1 MSRQWVGQGACSQC
15 LRPRGGARKESHSAS
30 FDRVGLI
37 VIACSHSLPSYYFQ
51 SATLVRQT
59 VLSRMAISPSFHR
72 YSLFSSF
79 VFLLDLKAGCTILTL
94 FNLFNK
100 SAGVFGLLAIFQGGT
115 LAQLTLY
122 AYSLGT
128 IFISLWGLRG
138 ISEVS
143 MEHASSRTRPAAQRT
158 AALISRIP
166 HHLVPAGVSPYCPL
180 VCPHV
185 LGRPSRLISVVIL
198 LLPGRLPLH
207 RAQRPAACE

>member
-1 MSRQWVGQGACSQC
+1 V
-15 LRPRGGARKESHSAS
+15 
-30 FDRVGLI
+30 
-37 VIACSHSLPSYYFQ
+37 
-51 SATLVRQT
+51 
-59 VLSRMAISPSFHR
+59 
-72 YSLFSSF
+72 
-79 VFLLDLKAGCTILTL
+79 GCTILTL

-143 MEHASSRTRPAAQRT
+143 RKQPHPRSVSAAQRT
-158 AALISRIP
+158 APLINRLPRPLS
-166 HHLVPAGVSPYCPL
+166 PAGVSSYCAL

-185 LGRPSRLISVVIL
+185 LGRPPCLVSVVIL

-207 RAQRPAACE
+207 RAQWPAACE